1 MPPLSHRSKNAA
13 TARQRGTVSRP
24 GTGPVSLT
32 AVVALLLTSACNYS
46 FRAGSFPPPH
56 IRTIAVELFENETG
70 RFELTALL
78 HEELLNNLPSALGI
92 RAAGEDVADAVVR
105 GSITRYDVAAP
116 NYRAGA
122 GGERAEVIQR
132 QVNLAV
138 SVQIIDLVENVVL
151 WESNSVIGQG
161 EFLEGALEDGGRDE
175 AIELVVQAIVDGAQ
189 SNW

>member
-1 MPPLSHRSKNAA
+1 MRRSTLAA
-13 TARQRGTVSRP
+13 TRRRTPAALRRP
-24 GTGPVSLT
+24 MLAAIRLSPLV
-32 AVVALLLTSACNYS
+32 AVVSASACNYS

-56 IRTIAVELFENETG
+56 IQTIAVELFENETD

-78 HEELLNNLPSALGI
+78 HEELLNNLPGALGI

-116 NYRAGA
+116 NYRAA
-122 GGERAEVIQR
+122 GGGQRAEVVQR

-138 SVQIIDLVENVVL
+138 RVQIIDLVENVVL
-151 WESNSVIGQG
+151 WESSSVMGQG
-161 EFLEGALEDGGRDE
+161 AFPEGALEDTGREE